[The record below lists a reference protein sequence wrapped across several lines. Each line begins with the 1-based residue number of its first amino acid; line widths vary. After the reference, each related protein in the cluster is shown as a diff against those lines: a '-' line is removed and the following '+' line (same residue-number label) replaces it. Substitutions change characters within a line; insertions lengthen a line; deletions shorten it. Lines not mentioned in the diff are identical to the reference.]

1 MQEYPNIPRQRPSVN
16 FIDIRM
22 PDYHDSFKQDL
33 CQFEP
38 EEGRYEPRDQLSI
51 VAKHGILPPPR
62 QVPAT
67 VSSMKFWDSIFP
79 SAMDK
84 LRDSVQTPEP
94 KALARSEFSIR
105 TAATW
110 DEVIGKLEKAQ
121 LRYDG
126 TKQGLLDRL
135 KYRSR
140 KVMDYTDGVHR
151 IVKVVPDTDIVSPV
165 LAAVNVLL
173 DVCLPDSMPFWR
185 GEYYVDANADCHSL
199 KLPGL

>member
-1 MQEYPNIPRQRPSVN
+1 MQEYPNIPKQPPSVD

-22 PDYHDSFKQDL
+22 PDYHHSFEQDL
-33 CQFEP
+33 CRFEP
-38 EEGRYEPRDQLSI
+38 EEGKYEPRGQLSI

-62 QVPAT
+62 QVPAA
-67 VSSMKFWDSIFP
+67 VSSMKFWESILP
-79 SAMDK
+79 NAMDK
-84 LRDSVQTPEP
+84 LRDSTQTPEP
-94 KALARSEFSIR
+94 KALAGSDSSIR
-105 TAATW
+105 FASTW

-173 DVCLPDSMPFWR
+173 DVCLPDSITFWCDN
-185 GEYYVDANADCHSL
+185 YCFDAFADCDS
-199 KLPGL
+199 

>member
-1 MQEYPNIPRQRPSVN
+1 MKEYPNIPKQRPSVD
-16 FIDIRM
+16 FIDTRM
-22 PDYHDSFKQDL
+22 PDYHESFKQDL
-33 CQFEP
+33 CRFEP
-38 EEGRYEPRDQLSI
+38 EEGKYEARDQLSI
-51 VAKHGILPPPR
+51 VAKHVVLPPPR
-62 QVPAT
+62 QVPAA
-67 VSSMKFWDSIFP
+67 VSSMKFWESIFP
-79 SAMDK
+79 NAMDK
-84 LRDSVQTPEP
+84 LRDSAETPEP
-94 KALARSEFSIR
+94 KALARSDFSIR

-110 DEVIGKLEKAQ
+110 DEVIEKLEKSQ

-173 DVCLPDSMPFWR
+173 DVCLSDSMPFWR
-185 GEYYVDANADCHSL
+185 DILQLRCFC
-199 KLPGL
+199 